1 MSNNLQRTYWNIR
14 RKLLRTFV
22 PEFIWPKES
31 VIDGVSF
38 KIRDT
43 PYSFGT
49 KRALKTGNYEVSERH
64 LLQQQIRQG
73 DIVIEMGGSV
83 GVLTAILAHHTG
95 SNGLVVSVE
104 AAENITAYSKTW
116 LEAKGNIKVLTGFG
130 FPVFSVNKKI
140 KINSFDQQGGS
151 LGGRLSF
158 DVNENAIGDGTAE
171 GTYDI
176 EKIMQQFSISP
187 TVLVID
193 VEGSEKIIITDKPAY
208 PASVRVILM
217 EMHTYMYGEAARKQ
231 IIQRIVD
238 EGFRV
243 VNDENDVYL
252 FERV

>member
-1 MSNNLQRTYWNIR
+1 MSIQTTYWNIR

-31 VIDGVSF
+31 IIDGVPF
-38 KIRDT
+38 KIRNT

-49 KRALKTGNYEVSERH
+49 KRALQTGNYEVSERH
-64 LLQQQIRQG
+64 LLQQQTKAG

-83 GVLTAILAHHTG
+83 GVLTAILAHHVG
-95 SNGLVVSVE
+95 EKGLVISVE
-104 AAENITAYSKTW
+104 ASENITAYSKTW

-140 KINSFDQQGGS
+140 RINSFDQQGGS
-151 LGGRLSF
+151 LGGRASF
-158 DVNENAIGDGTAE
+158 EVNENAVENDGAAT
-171 GTYDI
+171 TYDL
-176 EKIMQQFSISP
+176 EKIMQQFNISP
-187 TVLVID
+187 TMLVID
-193 VEGSEKIIITDKPAY
+193 VEGSEKIIISDKPNY

-217 EMHTYMYGEAARKQ
+217 EMHTHMYGAELRKQ

-243 VNDENDVYL
+243 VTDESDVYL
-252 FERV
+252 FERI